1 MDISQIVFLIVGAVM
16 LVSALGV
23 VLLRNLIHAAL
34 LLIVTLFAVAILF
47 VMLDAGF
54 MAAVQV
60 VLYIGAIAILIIF
73 AVMLTRRVM
82 ADESAKFNS
91 QWIAGVVVA
100 VLGFAGLVAVFG
112 LLNQQTLADTVSPEV
127 LNAITY
133 HHQVGTC
140 RMGSDDASVVDPQL
154 RVRGVEGLRVIDA
167 SVMPTLIGGNTNAPT
182 VMIAE
187 RAADLIRGR
196 A

>member
-82 ADESAKFNS
+82 DDESAKFNS

-127 LNAITY
+127 LNASVATLGEALVSPSGFVIPFQIASILLTIAL
-133 HHQVGTC
+133 VG
-140 RMGSDDASVVDPQL
+140 A
-154 RVRGVEGLRVIDA
+154 
-167 SVMPTLIGGNTNAPT
+167 
-182 VMIAE
+182 IAVAGE
-187 RAADLIRGR
+187 KK
-196 A
+196 

>member
-23 VLLRNLIHAAL
+23 VVLRNLIHAAL
-34 LLIVTLFAVAILF
+34 LLIVTLFSVAILF

-82 ADESAKFNS
+82 ADESEKFNS
-91 QWIAGVVVA
+91 QWFVGMAVA
-100 VLGFAGLVAVFG
+100 VFGFAGLALVFG
-112 LLNQQTLADTVSPEV
+112 LLNQQTSAATVSPET
-127 LNAITY
+127 LNLSIAKLGEALVSPSGFVIPFQIASILLTVALVGAIA
-133 HHQVGTC
+133 VAG
-140 RMGSDDASVVDPQL
+140 
-154 RVRGVEGLRVIDA
+154 EKK
-167 SVMPTLIGGNTNAPT
+167 
-182 VMIAE
+182 
-187 RAADLIRGR
+187 
-196 A
+196 